1 MSAITEG
8 VGTFVFS
15 AGANFV
21 ENLINNGGNV
31 QRAYSQIDWEG
42 AGKDAV
48 VAGVMSLVVSGTSTT
63 KLIKKLSSI
72 KVGNS
77 TLAKILVNTAVNMVS
92 SITAEAWKEKFLSGV
107 YFKDGF
113 FSALGGSLAEA
124 GLGKLSKK
132 LEDSFSNAKKVVE
145 DAKVTLNRHKAH
157 RGSNFMRQKY
167 EANLKK
173 ATTHPSSMR
182 RRVYTR
188 RFFNSIGT
196 NTVSKEGSVIY
207 KKIRDIESK

>member
-1 MSAITEG
+1 
-8 VGTFVFS
+8 
-15 AGANFV
+15 
-21 ENLINNGGNV
+21 
-31 QRAYSQIDWEG
+31 
-42 AGKDAV
+42 
-48 VAGVMSLVVSGTSTT
+48 
-63 KLIKKLSSI
+63 
-72 KVGNS
+72 
-77 TLAKILVNTAVNMVS
+77 MVTN
-92 SITAEAWKEKFLSGV
+92 ITADAWKEKSLSDV
-107 YFKDGF
+107 DFKDAF

-173 ATTHPSSMR
+173 ATTHASSMR

-196 NTVSKEGSVIY
+196 NAGSRAGSLIY
-207 KKIRDIESK
+207 KKFKR